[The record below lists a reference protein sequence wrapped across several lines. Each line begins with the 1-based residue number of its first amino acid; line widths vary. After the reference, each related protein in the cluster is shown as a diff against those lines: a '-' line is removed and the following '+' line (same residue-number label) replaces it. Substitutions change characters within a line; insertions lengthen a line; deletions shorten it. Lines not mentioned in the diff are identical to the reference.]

1 MPRQLNVRVSEEFA
15 ARLEQLARKT
25 GRSMGALLEDLG
37 AQSIDYVEQDMR
49 FEAEALQAW
58 EDYQLTGKAVSDAD
72 IDAMFAAAHARAAEK
87 AEHKDEA

>member
-25 GRSMGALLEDLG
+25 GRSMGALLEELG
-37 AQSIDYVEQDMR
+37 TQSIDYVEQDMR

-58 EDYQLTGKAVSDAD
+58 EDYQLTGKAVVNAEVDE
-72 IDAMFAAAHARAAEK
+72 MFAAAHNRAVECAER
-87 AEHKDEA
+87 KDEA